1 LWIFVYFQNK
11 TAFFHGKSVY
21 LRILTRGGKLM
32 DLSDDIHLLSGVGPK
47 RAENLKEL
55 GIQTIEDLLTYYPFR
70 YEDIKEKELN
80 EIQDQEKVTLKGLV
94 VSEPVV
100 SRYGYKK
107 SRMMFRMMQEHAVI
121 NVSFFNQPYLKDK
134 VVLSEE
140 IAVYGKWDAK
150 RKALNGMKILAA
162 KNDGEDF
169 APIYHVNKKV
179 RQSSLIQLIRAGF
192 DTYGHLIPEILPE
205 ELLEKYRLMPRKEA
219 IFAMHFPNN
228 PNESHQAKRRVV
240 FEEFFLF
247 QLKMQGLKRQEKAEK
262 NGLSIHYDVERLKAF
277 TQKLPFELT
286 AAQKK
291 VTNEICRDLMS
302 VNHMQRLLQGDVGSG
317 KTVVAA
323 IALYATMTA
332 GFQGALMVPT
342 EILAQQH
349 MESLQ
354 QLYDPLEVHTALLT
368 GSTKAKER
376 RAILM
381 QLANGEIDIVI
392 GTHALIQEDVVF
404 HNLGLVITD
413 EQHRFGVNQRKIL
426 REKGLKPDVLF
437 MTATPIPRTLAITA
451 YGEMDVSIIDEMP
464 AGRIPIET
472 RWIRPPQLDTVL
484 DWMQKE
490 LARGHQAYV
499 ICPLIEESEALD
511 VKNATEIFEHM
522 AAFFQ
527 PNYEVGLLHGKMKNQ
542 EKDEIMQEFKDNQ
555 LQILVST
562 TVIEV
567 GVNVP
572 NATVMLIMDADRFGL
587 AQLHQLRGRV
597 GRGSE
602 ASYCI
607 LVANPKNEMGVERM
621 KIMTETNN
629 GFVLSEKDLELRGP
643 GEVFGARQSGIPQFA
658 VGDIVTDFNILEVA
672 RQEANAVWKKERW
685 WVLPQ
690 YQGLADKIKPHEAQ
704 EQFFD

>member
-1 LWIFVYFQNK
+1 MK
-11 TAFFHGKSVY
+11 
-21 LRILTRGGKLM
+21 LTDPL
-32 DLSDDIHLLSGVGPK
+32 HVLSGVGPK
-47 RAENLKEL
+47 RAEAFSEL
-55 GIQTIEDLLTYYPFR
+55 GINTVKDLLTYYPFR
-70 YEDIKEKELN
+70 YEDIQEKAIE
-80 EIQDQEKVTLKGLV
+80 EIQDQEKVTLKGTV
-94 VSEPVV
+94 VSEAVL

-107 SRMMFRMMQEHAVI
+107 SRLVFRIMQDHAVI

-134 VVLSEE
+134 IVLSEE

-150 RKALNGMKILAA
+150 RKSLNGMKILAA
-162 KNDGEDF
+162 KNDGEEF
-169 APIYHVNKKV
+169 APIYHVNKRV
-179 RQSSLIQLIRAGF
+179 RQSSLVQLIRTGF
-192 DTYGHLIPEILPE
+192 DEYGHLVEESLPL
-205 ELLEKYRLMPRKEA
+205 ELIQKYRLMDRQEA
-219 IFAMHFPNN
+219 MVAMHFPKT
-228 PNESHQAKRRVV
+228 PEESHQAKRRMV
-240 FEEFFLF
+240 FEEFLLF

-262 NGLSIHYDVERLKAF
+262 NGIAIQYDVKRLKEF
-277 TQKLPFELT
+277 TKKLPFELT
-286 AAQKK
+286 QAQKK
-291 VTNEICRDLMS
+291 VTNEICRDLM
-302 VNHMQRLLQGDVGSG
+302 NPHHMQRLLQGDVGSG

-323 IALYATMTA
+323 IALYAVMTA

-354 QLYDPLEVHTALLT
+354 QLFDPLEVRTALLT
-368 GSTKAKER
+368 GSTRVKER
-376 RAILM
+376 REILAE
-381 QLANGEIDIVI
+381 LAAGEIDVII
-392 GTHALIQEDVVF
+392 GTHALIQEDVIF
-404 HNLGLVITD
+404 KNLGLVITD

-426 REKGLKPDVLF
+426 REKGQKPDVLF

-472 RWIRPPQLDTVL
+472 RWIRPPQIDTVL
-484 DWMQKE
+484 EWMKKE
-490 LARGHQAYV
+490 LATGHQAYV

-522 AAFFQ
+522 SAYFAPDYQ
-527 PNYEVGLLHGKMKNQ
+527 VGLLHGKMKNQ

-555 LQILVST
+555 LQLLVST

-572 NATVMLIMDADRFGL
+572 NATIMLIMDADRFGL

-597 GRGSE
+597 GRGSD

-643 GEVFGARQSGIPQFA
+643 GEVFGARQSGLPEFI
-658 VGDIVTDFNILEVA
+658 VGDIVTDFNVLEVA
-672 RQEANAVWKKERW
+672 RQEASDIWKKKDW
-685 WVLPQ
+685 WVLPD
-690 YQGLADKIKPHEAQ
+690 YRGLAEEIQPEN
-704 EQFFD
+704 EQHQYFD

>member
-1 LWIFVYFQNK
+1 MK
-11 TAFFHGKSVY
+11 K
-21 LRILTRGGKLM
+21 LTDPLCT
-32 DLSDDIHLLSGVGPK
+32 LSGVGPK
-47 RAENLKEL
+47 RAEAFGEL
-55 GIQTIEDLLTYYPFR
+55 GIDTVKDLLTYYPFR
-70 YEDIKEKELN
+70 YEDIQEKEI
-80 EIQDQEKVTLKGLV
+80 EDIQDQEKVTLKGTV
-94 VSEPVV
+94 VSEAVLN
-100 SRYGYKK
+100 RFGYKK
-107 SRMMFRMMQEHAVI
+107 SRLNFRIMQGHAVI

-134 VVLSEE
+134 VVLSED

-150 RKALNGMKILAA
+150 RKSLNGMKILGA
-162 KNDGEDF
+162 KNDGEEF
-169 APIYHVNKKV
+169 APIYHVNKRV
-179 RQSSLIQLIRAGF
+179 RQSSLVQLIRTGF
-192 DTYGHLIPEILPE
+192 EEYGCLVEENLPQ
-205 ELLEKYRLMPRKEA
+205 ELLEKYRLMDRPTA
-219 IFAMHFPNN
+219 MFAMHFPKN
-228 PNESHQAKRRVV
+228 PEESHQAKRRVV
-240 FEEFFLF
+240 FEEFLLF
-247 QLKMQGLKRQEKAEK
+247 QLKIQGLKRQEKAEK
-262 NGLSIHYDVERLKAF
+262 NGIAIQYDVQRLKGF
-277 TQKLPFELT
+277 TKKLPFELT
-286 AAQKK
+286 QAQKK

-302 VNHMQRLLQGDVGSG
+302 PQHMQRLLQGDVGSG

-323 IALYATMTA
+323 IALYAVMTA

-354 QLYDPLEVHTALLT
+354 LLFDPLEVQTALLT

-376 RAILM
+376 REILE
-381 QLANGEIDIVI
+381 QLASGEIDVVI

-404 HNLGLVITD
+404 KRLGLVITD
-413 EQHRFGVNQRKIL
+413 EQHRFGVNQRRIL
-426 REKGLKPDVLF
+426 REKGQHPDVLF

-451 YGEMDVSIIDEMP
+451 FGEMDVSIIDEMP

-484 DWMQKE
+484 EWMQKE

-522 AAFFQ
+522 QDVFSPAYQ
-527 PNYEVGLLHGKMKNQ
+527 VGLLHGKMKNL
-542 EKDEIMQEFKDNQ
+542 EKDEIMQRFKENELQ
-555 LQILVST
+555 LLVST

-572 NATVMLIMDADRFGL
+572 NATIMLIMDADRFGL

-607 LVANPKNEMGVERM
+607 LVANPKNEMGIERM

-629 GFVLSEKDLELRGP
+629 GFILSEKDLELRGS
-643 GEVFGARQSGIPQFA
+643 GEVFGVRQSGLPEFV
-658 VGDIVTDFNILEVA
+658 VGDIITDFNVLEVA
-672 RQEANAVWKKERW
+672 REEASTIWKKKQW
-685 WVLPQ
+685 WVLPD
-690 YQGLADKIKPHEAQ
+690 YQGLAEEIQPEDGKHQ
-704 EQFFD
+704 YFD